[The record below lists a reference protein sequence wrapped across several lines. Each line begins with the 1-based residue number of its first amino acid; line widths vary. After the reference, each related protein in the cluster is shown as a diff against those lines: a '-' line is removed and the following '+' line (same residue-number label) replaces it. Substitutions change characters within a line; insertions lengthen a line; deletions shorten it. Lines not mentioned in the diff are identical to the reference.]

1 MVPLMEK
8 EEGGWCLWFS
18 VLESAYRGIR
28 AGSSELR
35 TEQLCGR
42 ASSGGQSTLRP
53 AASFEIKCCVSL
65 QKSIWKNIPEVRE

>member
-18 VLESAYRGIR
+18 VLGSAYRGIR

-42 ASSGGQSTLRP
+42 VSLGGQSTLHP
-53 AASFEIKCCVSL
+53 TASTETKCCVPPKIHL
-65 QKSIWKNIPEVRE
+65 EKYP